1 LFEKLLNLALAVAVR
16 RCRKLNMTDD
26 TSIRLATATD
36 AEDIAAMSRDRIE
49 RGLGWSWT
57 VERVRRAIRDPDIN
71 VAVVREDGALI
82 AFGIMSY
89 RDEVAHLLLFAVRDS
104 RQRRGIGSQVLRW
117 LEAVAQASGVTRI
130 DVECRRENSA
140 ARNFYGEHGYHE
152 HVISRGYYR
161 GVEDAVRLEKWLVAP
176 VD

>member
-1 LFEKLLNLALAVAVR
+1 MMHE
-16 RCRKLNMTDD
+16 T
-26 TSIRLATATD
+26 TIRLAASVD
-36 AEDIAAMSRDRIE
+36 AEGIAAMSRDHIE
-49 RGLGWSWT
+49 QGLGWSWT
-57 VERVRRAIRDPDIN
+57 VERVRRAIRDRDTN
-71 VAVVREDGALI
+71 VAVVHEDGKLI

-89 RDEVAHLLLFAVRDS
+89 RDEVAHLLLFAVRRS
-104 RQRRGIGSQVLRW
+104 HQRRGIGSEVLRW
-117 LEAVAQASGVTRI
+117 LEAVALASGITRI
-130 DVECRRENSA
+130 DLECRRDNAA

>member
-1 LFEKLLNLALAVAVR
+1 
-16 RCRKLNMTDD
+16 M
-26 TSIRLATATD
+26 ITD
-36 AEDIAAMSRDRIE
+36 ASVQLAALSDAEEIAAISRDQIE

-57 VERVRRAIRDPDIN
+57 VGRVQRSIRDPDTN
-71 VAVVREDGALI
+71 VAVVRERDNI
-82 AFGIMSY
+82 VAFGIMVY
-89 RDEVAHLLLFAVRDS
+89 REEVAHLLLFAVRGS
-104 RQRRGIGSQVLRW
+104 HQRQGIGSLVLRW
-117 LEAVAQASGVTRI
+117 LENVAQASGVTRI
-130 DVECRRENSA
+130 DLECRRDNAA